1 VSLAGKRI
9 VVGVCGSIAAYKA
22 VQLVRNLVL
31 AGAQVDVVMTE
42 YARRFVGEATFQA
55 ISGRPVLSD
64 MWALPEDGVVGHVE
78 LGRHADAIV
87 VAPATAQTLARL
99 AHGFSDDLL
108 ATTILAASAPVLLA
122 PAMDGN
128 MYENP
133 ATQANVATL
142 RAYGYLVLDPDSGPL
157 ASGLVGQG
165 RLPEVEL
172 IEAELRALLG
182 RRTGPLSGRRVV
194 VTAGGTHEPIDPVRF
209 IGNRSSGRMG
219 YALAAA
225 ARDRGADVTLIS
237 GPTALTSPHALRLLR
252 VETALEMRDAVVAA
266 LDGEGGGADL
276 LLMAAAVAD
285 FRPEQM
291 AAQKIKKG
299 DEPGLVL
306 HLVRNPDILGELASR
321 RDLIKVGFAAET
333 EALLEHAQEKLR
345 RKGLDLIVANEA
357 VASIGAAQSQVT
369 LIGPVGEPR
378 RLALMPKAQS
388 ADAILDEVLRRFPA
402 LADARS

>member
-1 VSLAGKRI
+1 VSLSGKQI
-9 VVGVCGSIAAYKA
+9 VVGVCGSIAAYKV

-31 AGAQVDVVMTE
+31 AGARVDVVMTE
-42 YARRFVGEATFQA
+42 GARHFVGEATFQA

-108 ATTILAASAPVLLA
+108 ATTILAADAPILLA

-128 MYENP
+128 MYQNP
-133 ATQANVATL
+133 ATQANVAAL
-142 RAYGYLVLDPDSGPL
+142 RSFGYTVLDPDEGPL
-157 ASGLVGQG
+157 ASGLTGSG
-165 RLPEVEL
+165 RLPDVEA

-182 RRTGPLSGRRVV
+182 RRSGLLAGRRVV
-194 VTAGGTHEPIDPVRF
+194 VTAGGTHEPIDPVRYV
-209 IGNRSSGRMG
+209 GNRSSGLMG

-237 GPTALTSPHALRLLR
+237 GPSALAPPGALRTVR
-252 VETALEMRDAVVAA
+252 VETALAMRDAVHAA
-266 LDGEGGGADL
+266 IDQGGAADL
-276 LLMAAAVAD
+276 LIMAAAVAD
-285 FRPEQM
+285 FRPERT
-291 AAQKIKKG
+291 AEQKIKKG
-299 DEPGLVL
+299 DDATLELR
-306 HLVRNPDILGELASR
+306 LVRNPDILGELAAR

-333 EALLEHAQEKLR
+333 EALLENAQEKLR

-357 VASIGAAQSQVT
+357 VASIGAPESQIT
-369 LIGPVGEPR
+369 LIGVDGEAR
-378 RLALMPKAQS
+378 RLERLPKAQS
-388 ADAILDEVLRRFPA
+388 AGAILDEVLRRFPD
-402 LADARS
+402 LAAART